1 MEYVTMTMEE
11 AKKIVKKDAV
21 VLVAKQD
28 LQKEDC
34 NIGFEKKKFYECSD
48 ILKEAETIAKICDD
62 FVNQLR
68 CFTVCQKNPINYA
81 PNGTLNTIL
90 FRREE

>member
-48 ILKEAETIAKICDD
+48 ILKEAAKICDD

-81 PNGTLNTIL
+81 PKGTLNTIL